1 MNLKKYGKIFAGK
14 DGFWQVF
21 LITMLIA
28 CLPLFTVNCING
40 HDVIYHLLRIEAL
53 AEGIREGLPFLRVNV
68 LFFGGEGYASSMF
81 YPDTLTYIPAMLRA
95 AGVGINLSY
104 HIFVAVTIVLGF
116 LSAYFC
122 TKMITLNRQSALITA
137 VIFTLCQ
144 YHIEDIYTRSAVG
157 EYTAMIFIPLVIYGI
172 WDFMFKDCE
181 KPWIL
186 GIGMTGVV
194 LCHTLTT
201 VFCVG
206 LCVLA
211 VLFSIKKIMAK
222 PSIIL
227 KLIATAVIVLLITAY
242 YWLPMIEQMNSQVL
256 KYTQDS
262 FDLNYEKLLLK
273 DVFGNAYNNAG
284 WAVFAAVLPRVFI
297 KSKKN
302 IIKFADMCTVMGI
315 LFALCTTGF
324 FPWGRLARFLGFI
337 QFPWRLLIAASAL
350 LAVAGGIYIYEYVR
364 SRSIPGEMAVMAVV
378 LVMAVSA
385 IGNFES
391 NDQGYYS
398 YSGDYF
404 SYAPYTAEVIGG
416 EWLPVNA
423 ERNKLVK
430 DAGVAYTDNGSEI
443 SVTRE
448 KNELRVT
455 ADERSKYLDVPFV
468 YYKGYAAEDSEGREL
483 KVSGDGENGRV
494 RVYTQGAGEIRV
506 FYKGTTLQ
514 LLSTAISAAVLIL
527 LIFAVLYKSR
537 FISNISA
544 LKGNK

>member
-1 MNLKKYGKIFAGK
+1 MNLKKYGKLFTGRE
-14 DGFWQVF
+14 GFWPVF

-81 YPDTLTYIPAMLRA
+81 YPDTLTYIPAILRA

-104 HIFVAVTIVLGF
+104 HIFVALTIILGF

-122 TKMITLNRQSALITA
+122 TKMITEKRQSALIAA

-157 EYTAMIFIPLVIYGI
+157 EFTAMIFIPFVIYGL
-172 WDFMFKDCE
+172 WDFMYKECE
-181 KPWIL
+181 KPWFL

-211 VLFSIKKIMAK
+211 VLISIKKIIAK
-222 PSIIL
+222 PVML
-227 KLIATAVIVLLITAY
+227 MRLFLTAIIVLMLTAY
-242 YWLPMIEQMNSQVL
+242 YWIPMIEQMSSQVL

-262 FDLNYEKLLLK
+262 FDLNYEKLLLRN
-273 DVFGNAYNNAG
+273 VFGSAYNNAG

-297 KSKKN
+297 KRKSD
-302 IIKFADMCTVMGI
+302 IIKFADMCMVMGL

-324 FPWGRLARFLGFI
+324 FPWARLARFLGFI
-337 QFPWRLLIAASAL
+337 QFPWRLFIAASPL
-350 LAVAGGIYIYEYVR
+350 LAVAGGIYICEFVKR
-364 SRSIPGEMAVMAVV
+364 SNLSSEIAIMAVLITMAI
-378 LVMAVSA
+378 SA

-430 DAGVAYTDNGSEI
+430 DAGVAYTDNDSEI
-443 SVTRE
+443 EVKRE
-448 KNELRVT
+448 RNELRVVS
-455 ADERSKYLDVPFV
+455 DGSEKYLDVPFV
-468 YYKGYAAEDSEGREL
+468 YYKGYAAEDSKGNEL
-483 KVSGDGENGRV
+483 QISGDGENGRV
-494 RVYTQGAGEIRV
+494 RVHTQGAGEIRV

-514 LLSTAISAAVLIL
+514 LLSTAVSAAVMIL
-527 LIFAVLYKSR
+527 LIFAVLYQSRCKSNLL
-537 FISNISA
+537 I